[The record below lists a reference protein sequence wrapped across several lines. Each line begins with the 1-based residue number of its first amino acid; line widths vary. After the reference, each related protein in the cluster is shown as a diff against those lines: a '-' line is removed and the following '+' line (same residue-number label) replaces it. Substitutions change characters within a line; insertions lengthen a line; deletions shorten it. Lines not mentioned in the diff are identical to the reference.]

1 MASGVSNKMGPVA
14 ASNAGLLVLG
24 MHRSGTSALAGLL
37 GIGGA
42 NLGHRVLGA
51 SDGNETGHWED
62 ALAVDLHEELLLRFG
77 TGWSDPFG
85 LPRDWAASEAAG
97 EAGLRITRY
106 LQEDRARH
114 QPWAL
119 KDPRLCLFGGLWRD
133 AASRAGIPTGA
144 VLMLR
149 PPGEIAASLHQR
161 DGIGMRHAELLWLDH
176 MQSAVQVVEHMT
188 HAVVGYEQLLDA
200 WEQLIPVLQALPGGE
215 SLDYDTAR
223 LEKVRQFLD
232 PSRRHHGAASAPAAS
247 AAVQEAWR
255 VLSASLERGVL
266 APGVADE
273 LARLA
278 DRQREIV
285 RPIIEESRLQQRRLW
300 ERTARAEARL
310 ADGAIGLE
318 LKLGELRQFVEST
331 RADVVSL
338 YSDDI
343 RRMQG
348 VAAEALAD
356 AAVARRALDDAKA
369 ETQKVASHAA
379 ADAEAAHASL
389 AQARLTGERLQQANE
404 ALAQELKDRDLRLA
418 GVAGE
423 LERQRQASGALGAQ
437 LDAHLRDNAGLSTRI
452 DQLQRENAGLAAQ
465 LQVARPK
472 VALLEDIRT
481 SRSWRMT
488 RPLRVLRRLLTG
500 GWSDAD
506 SDQLRVTLRQLGAR
520 MPFVPA
526 SVRARMVAATV
537 PNTGAG
543 PEALPDETTSRLLHL
558 AARDPALPD
567 VYVWSVID
575 WHFRTQRPQHLA
587 RALAAKGHR
596 VFYISNNFADAN
608 EPGFRV
614 DPLGEHGRLFQVHLS
629 LKGAPGIYYG
639 MPAEAQV
646 DAMRA
651 SLAQLLAWTRTTA
664 SISLVQHP
672 FWTPLIRA
680 VPNARVVYDC
690 MDHHAGFNDNATGVL
705 EAEAR
710 LVTDSD
716 LVVVTSAWLLDEIAP
731 RARATALVR
740 NAGEFRF
747 FESPPAQV
755 YRDPGGRRVLGYYGA
770 IAEWFDPDLV
780 RAVALANPE
789 AQLILVGSDT
799 SGAGEALADLPNVR
813 MVGEVPYAE
822 LPYWLHGFDACL
834 LPFKVIPLTM
844 ATNPVKVYEYLA
856 AGKPVVSV
864 DLPEMAQF
872 EGLVRT
878 ARDAAGFVDAVA
890 DVLAERPGGQVAA
903 RQAFAA
909 GQSWAH
915 RAEALDQAI
924 ASIHEPR
931 VSVVVLTYN
940 NLSYT
945 EACLFSLEAYSD
957 YSDLEIIVVDNASTD
972 GSPAWLQAW
981 AAQASPAGHTRRLIL
996 NPSNAGFSAGN
1007 NVGLRAAT
1015 GEILMLLNNDTY
1027 VTPGWVRGLAN
1038 HLRSEPALGLVGP
1051 VTNNIGNEAKVDIH
1065 YADMAEMI
1073 AVAGEHTRSH
1083 PGMRLPLAT
1092 AAFFCV
1098 AMRREVYEQVGGLDE
1113 QFGVGFF
1120 EDDDYCRRV
1129 EQAGYG
1135 IACAEDVF
1143 VHHHLSAS
1151 FDALQAGQKQ
1161 ALFERNKALYE
1172 AKWGE
1177 WRPHAYRGPT
1187 EQPAA

>member
-1 MASGVSNKMGPVA
+1 MEA
-14 ASNAGLLVLG
+14 AGGGNAGLLLFG

-62 ALAVDLHEELLLRFG
+62 VFAVDLHEELLLRFG

-85 LPRDWAASEAAG
+85 LPRDWAASEVAG
-97 EAGLRITRY
+97 EAGDRITRY

-114 QPWAL
+114 RPWAL
-119 KDPRLCLFGGLWRD
+119 KDPRLCLFAELWRD
-133 AASRAGIPTGA
+133 AAKRAGIATAA

-161 DGIGMRHAELLWLDH
+161 DGIGLRHAELLWLDY
-176 MQSAVQVVEHMT
+176 MQCAVQVVQHMP

-200 WEQLIPVLQALPGGE
+200 WEQTIPALQALPGGDA
-215 SLDYDTAR
+215 LAYDADR
-223 LEKVRQFLD
+223 RREVQRFLD
-232 PSRRHHGAASAPAAS
+232 PSRRHHRAASASAAS
-247 AAVQEAWR
+247 TAVQDAWR
-255 VLSASLERGVL
+255 VLSPSLERGVL

-278 DRQREIV
+278 LRQREFV

-300 ERTARAEARL
+300 ERTAHAEARL
-310 ADGAIGLE
+310 AEGAVGLE
-318 LKLGELRQFVEST
+318 LKLGELRQFVET
-331 RADVVSL
+331 THQDVVSL
-338 YSDDI
+338 YSQDI

-348 VAAEALAD
+348 VAAEALAES
-356 AAVARRALDDAKA
+356 AVARRALDDAKA
-369 ETQKVASHAA
+369 ETLAPLRERIDAIEQRLIAVYSDDIRRMQEVAARAA
-379 ADAEAAHASL
+379 ADAEAAHVAL
-389 AQARLTGERLQQANE
+389 AQARLGGEQLQQANE
-404 ALAQELKDRDLRLA
+404 ALAAALQERDLRL
-418 GVAGE
+418 GD
-423 LERQRQASGALGAQ
+423 AS
-437 LDAHLRDNAGLSTRI
+437 LSTRI
-452 DQLQRENAGLAAQ
+452 DHLQRENASLAAQ
-465 LQVARPK
+465 LEVARPK

-481 SRSWRMT
+481 SHSWRMT
-488 RPLRVLRRLLTG
+488 RPLRVFRRVLTG
-500 GWSDAD
+500 RWSD
-506 SDQLRVTLRQLGAR
+506 SDGDRLRATLRQLGAR

-526 SVRARMVAATV
+526 RARARMVAATL
-537 PNTGAG
+537 PTTAAS
-543 PEALPDETTSRLLHL
+543 PDALPDEATSHLLHL
-558 AARDPALPD
+558 AARDQALPD

-608 EPGFRV
+608 EPGFRI
-614 DPLGEHGRLFQVHLS
+614 DPLGERGRLFQIHLN
-629 LKGAPGIYYG
+629 LKGAPGIYFG
-639 MPAEAQV
+639 MPDAAQV

-651 SLAQLLAWTRTTA
+651 SLARLLAWTGTTS

-680 VPNARVVYDC
+680 VPNAKVVYDC
-690 MDHHAGFNDNATGVL
+690 MDHHAGFNDNANGVL
-705 EAEAR
+705 EAEAC
-710 LVTDSD
+710 LVTSSD
-716 LVVVTSAWLLDEIAP
+716 LVVVTSAWLLEEIAP

-755 YRDPGGRRVLGYYGA
+755 FRDPGGRRVIGYYGA
-770 IAEWFDPDLV
+770 IAEWFDTDLI

-789 AQLILVGSDT
+789 AQVILVGSDT

-878 ARDAAGFVDAVA
+878 ARDVAGFVDAVVE
-890 DVLAERPGGQVAA
+890 VLKEGPGSQVAA

-924 ASIHEPR
+924 AAMREPR

-940 NLSYT
+940 NLAYT

-981 AAQASPAGHTRRLIL
+981 AGQASPAGHTRRLIL
-996 NPSNAGFSAGN
+996 NPRNAGFSAGN
-1007 NVGLRAAT
+1007 NIGLRAAT
-1015 GEILMLLNNDTY
+1015 GEVLVLLNNDTY

-1038 HLRSEPALGLVGP
+1038 HLRSEPRLGLVGP

-1073 AVAGEHTRSH
+1073 AVAGARTRAH

-1098 AMRREVYEQVGGLDE
+1098 AMRRGVYEQVGGLDE

-1143 VHHHLSAS
+1143 VHHYLSAS
-1151 FDALQAGQKQ
+1151 FDALQSGQKQ

-1177 WRPHAYRGPT
+1177 WRPHAYRGTT
-1187 EQPAA
+1187 EQPLA